1 MSKRNKIENE
11 NSAMQFILD
20 MLEQDQVMK
29 KDKSPKYVIND
40 ELKVTDNLSIV
51 KRIVQG
57 PVLICFWSDG
67 TKTKSKSMIPEN
79 FDYQVGLT
87 VCICKKLLGEKNY
100 YNLIDEKPYRK
111 LIDKQV
117 DVYEKD
123 AATKEDA
130 TYGKNKSN
138 CKKCTCCENKF
149 EDEDMSDEEAIEAF
163 FELLGLLSL
172 LGEDEE

>member
-11 NSAMQFILD
+11 SSAMQFILD
-20 MLEQDQVMK
+20 MLEQEQTQAQK
-29 KDKSPKYVIND
+29 RDKSPKYVIND
-40 ELKVTDNLSIV
+40 ELKVTDELSIV

-100 YNLIDEKPYRK
+100 YDLVDEKPYRK
-111 LIDKQV
+111 LIDKKA
-117 DVYEKD
+117 DIYEKD
-123 AATKEDA
+123 TITKENTAYSKDELNR
-130 TYGKNKSN
+130 KNKSE
-138 CKKCTCCENKF
+138 CKKCSCCENRF
-149 EDEDMSDEEAIEAF
+149 EDEDVSDEEAIEAF
-163 FELLGLLSL
+163 FEFLGLL
-172 LGEDEE
+172 